1 MTRDEKLELVAK
13 ILGAKH
19 PAPKTELN
27 YETPFQLLVATIL
40 AAQCTDKRV
49 NLVTAALFQRYPD
62 AKSMSELSFEALR
75 EEIKSINF
83 LNNKA
88 KNILDSSKA
97 LVEKYNG
104 EVPDTLDALTA
115 LPGVGRKTAHVV
127 MSNAFGKPVLAVDTH
142 VHRVANRLGLANSKN
157 VRDTENQLMEILP
170 ESLVSDFH
178 HYLILHGR
186 YTCKARS
193 PQCMNC
199 ELTHICNY
207 FHSKTND

>member
-1 MTRDEKLELVAK
+1 MKREEKLSVVAE

-19 PAPKTELN
+19 PTPKTELK
-27 YETPFQLLVATIL
+27 YETSFQLLVATIL

-49 NLVTAALFQRYPD
+49 NLVTEGLFQRYPD
-62 AKSMSELSFEALR
+62 AHALSKLSFETLR

-88 KNILDSSKA
+88 KNILESCKA

-104 EVPDTLDALTA
+104 EVPNTLEALTA

-142 VHRVANRLGLANSKN
+142 VHRVSNRLGLACSKK
-157 VRDTENQLMEILP
+157 VLDTEKQLMEILP

-193 PQCMNC
+193 PQCINC
-199 ELTHICNY
+199 ELTYICNH
-207 FHSKTND
+207 FNSNAKT